1 MNTLRVTDEGRGII
15 SAGFTLTNIHR
26 KPVGIVRISE
36 WVFVGGSSEHI
47 STSTARRKTGMK
59 RMRVGLMAAPL
70 GADKQSK
77 KEVIT
82 RGERYL
88 SLTAE

>member
-1 MNTLRVTDEGRGII
+1 
-15 SAGFTLTNIHR
+15 
-26 KPVGIVRISE
+26 
-36 WVFVGGSSEHI
+36 
-47 STSTARRKTGMK
+47 MK

-77 KEVIT
+77 KEVMI

-88 SLTAE
+88 SVTAE

>member
-1 MNTLRVTDEGRGII
+1 M

-36 WVFVGGSSEHI
+36 WVFGGGSSEHI
-47 STSTARRKTGMK
+47 STSTVRRKTGMK

-77 KEVIT
+77 KEVMI

-88 SLTAE
+88 SVTAE